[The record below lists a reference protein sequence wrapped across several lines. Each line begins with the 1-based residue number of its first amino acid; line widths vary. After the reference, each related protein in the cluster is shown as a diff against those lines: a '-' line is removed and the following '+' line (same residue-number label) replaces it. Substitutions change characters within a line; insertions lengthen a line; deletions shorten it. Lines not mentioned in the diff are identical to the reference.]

1 MKTTFSKKEA
11 TMPTLIHNIG
21 TLQTPLGSFPHAG
34 AAQGENRK
42 YHNAAVLCE
51 GGVIRAVYEN
61 GALPEVGADTQT
73 IDAQGRLVTP
83 GLIDAHTHL
92 VFGGWRQNEIPLKLK
107 GAGYLDILRAGGGIL
122 STVRATREASE
133 EELFEKSRAFLDEML
148 AQGVTTAELKSGYGL
163 DKETEL
169 KQLRVIKRLNEAH
182 PMDAVATYL
191 GAHAIPEEYA
201 LRSGEYID
209 FIISD
214 MLPEIKRQSLAEFC
228 DVFLETG
235 VFGVE
240 ESRRLLTAAR
250 EMGFGLKIHADE
262 IDELGGSQLAGELG
276 AVSAEHLIATGERG
290 MEALARGGVTAVLL
304 PCTSLYLN
312 KSFARARDMIAH
324 GIPVAVATDF
334 NPGSCPSLNIGLC
347 MTMAYLKYRMTP
359 EEILSA
365 VTINA
370 ACAVN
375 RGGSS
380 GTIEPGKKADMVIWN
395 AEDMEM
401 LCYRMG
407 SNLAGTVIKNGAIV
421 KNNI

>member
-1 MKTTFSKKEA
+1 
-11 TMPTLIHNIG
+11 MPTLIYNIG

-51 GGVIRAVYEN
+51 GGVIKAVYEN

-122 STVRATREASE
+122 STVRATRAAGEDA
-133 EELFEKSRAFLDEML
+133 LFEKSRAFLDEML
-148 AQGVTTAELKSGYGL
+148 AQGVTSAEIKSGYGL

-182 PMDAVATYL
+182 PVDTVATYL

-214 MLPEIKRQSLAEFC
+214 MLPEIKRQGLAEFC

-240 ESRRLLTAAR
+240 ESRRLLLAAR

-290 MEALARGGVTAVLL
+290 MEALARGGVIAALL

-375 RGGSS
+375 RADTL

>member
-1 MKTTFSKKEA
+1 
-11 TMPTLIHNIG
+11 MPTLIHNIG

-61 GALPEVGADTQT
+61 GALPEVSADTQT

-122 STVRATREASE
+122 STVRATRKASE
-133 EELFEKSRAFLDEML
+133 EELFEKSRAFLDELM

-214 MLPEIKRQSLAEFC
+214 MLPEIKRQGLAEFC

>member
-1 MKTTFSKKEA
+1 
-11 TMPTLIHNIG
+11 MPTLIHNIG

-51 GGVIRAVYEN
+51 GGIIKAVYEN
-61 GALPEVGADTQT
+61 GALPEVDADTET

-122 STVRATREASE
+122 STVRATRKASE
-133 EELFEKSRAFLDEML
+133 DELFDRSRAFLDELM
-148 AQGVTTAELKSGYGL
+148 AQGVTTVELKSGYGL
-163 DKETEL
+163 DRETEL

-182 PMDAVATYL
+182 PVDAVATYL

-201 LRSGEYID
+201 LRGGEYID

-214 MLPEIKRQSLAEFC
+214 MLPEIKRQGLAEFC

-240 ESRRLLTAAR
+240 ESRKLLTAAR

-290 MEALARGGVTAVLL
+290 MEALAKGGVTAALL

-312 KSFARARDMIAH
+312 KSFARARDMIAR

-375 RGGSS
+375 RGGST
-380 GTIEPGKKADMVIWN
+380 GTIEPGKQADMVIWN

>member
-1 MKTTFSKKEA
+1 
-11 TMPTLIHNIG
+11 MPVLIYNIG

-42 YHNAAVLCE
+42 YHDAAVLCE
-51 GGVIRAVYEN
+51 GGVIKAVYEN

-122 STVRATREASE
+122 STVRATRKASE
-133 EELFEKSRAFLDEML
+133 EELFEKSRAFLDELM

-163 DKETEL
+163 DTETEL

-214 MLPEIKRQSLAEFC
+214 MLPEIKRQGLAEFC

-262 IDELGGSQLAGELG
+262 IDELGGSLLAGELG

-290 MEALARGGVTAVLL
+290 MEALARGGVIAALL

-359 EEILSA
+359 EEILSS

-375 RGGSS
+375 RGGST
-380 GTIEPGKKADMVIWN
+380 GTIEPGKQADMVIWN

>member
-1 MKTTFSKKEA
+1 
-11 TMPTLIHNIG
+11 MPTLIHNIG

-34 AAQGENRK
+34 AAQGKNRK

-61 GALPEVGADTQT
+61 GALPEVGADTAA
-73 IDAQGRLVTP
+73 IDAKGRLVTP

-122 STVRATREASE
+122 STVRATRKASE

-191 GAHAIPEEYA
+191 GAHAIPEEH
-201 LRSGEYID
+201 RGKSGEYID

-214 MLPEIKRQSLAEFC
+214 MLPEIKRQGLAEFC

-290 MEALARGGVTAVLL
+290 MEALARGGVIAALL

-380 GTIEPGKKADMVIWN
+380 GTIEPGKQADMVIWN

>member
-1 MKTTFSKKEA
+1 
-11 TMPTLIHNIG
+11 MPALIYNIG

-42 YHNAAVLCE
+42 YHNAAVLCD

-122 STVRATREASE
+122 STVRATREASGD
-133 EELFEKSRAFLDEML
+133 ELFEKSRAFLDEML

-214 MLPEIKRQSLAEFC
+214 MLPEIKRQGLAEFC

-262 IDELGGSQLAGELG
+262 IDELGGSLLAGELC

-290 MEALARGGVTAVLL
+290 MEALARGGVIAALL

-365 VTINA
+365 VTVNA

-375 RGGSS
+375 RAQSI

-407 SNLAGTVIKNGAIV
+407 SNLVGTVIKNGAIV

>member
-1 MKTTFSKKEA
+1 
-11 TMPTLIHNIG
+11 MPALIHNIG

-51 GGVIRAVYEN
+51 GGVIKAVYEN

-122 STVRATREASE
+122 STVRATRKASE

-290 MEALARGGVTAVLL
+290 MEALARGGVIAALL

-312 KSFARARDMIAH
+312 KSFARAQDMIAR

-375 RGGSS
+375 RGGSI

>member
-1 MKTTFSKKEA
+1 
-11 TMPTLIHNIG
+11 MPTLIHNIG

-51 GGVIRAVYEN
+51 GGVINAVYEN

-122 STVRATREASE
+122 STVRATRKASE

-163 DKETEL
+163 DMETEL

-214 MLPEIKRQSLAEFC
+214 VLPEIKRQGLAEFC

-240 ESRRLLTAAR
+240 ESRRLLLAAR

-262 IDELGGSQLAGELG
+262 IDELGGSQLAGELC
-276 AVSAEHLIATGERG
+276 AVSAEHLIATGVRG
-290 MEALARGGVTAVLL
+290 MEALARGGVIAALL

-359 EEILSA
+359 EEILSS
-365 VTINA
+365 VTVNA

-375 RGGSS
+375 RAQSI

>member
-1 MKTTFSKKEA
+1 
-11 TMPTLIHNIG
+11 MPTLIYNIG

-42 YHNAAVLCE
+42 YHNAAVLCD
-51 GGVIRAVYEN
+51 GGVIKAVYEN
-61 GALPEVGADTQT
+61 GALPEVSADTQT

-133 EELFEKSRAFLDEML
+133 EELFEKSRAFLDELM

-214 MLPEIKRQSLAEFC
+214 MLPEIKRQGLAEFC

-290 MEALARGGVTAVLL
+290 MEALARGGVIAALL

-312 KSFARARDMIAH
+312 KSFARARDMIAR

-347 MTMAYLKYRMTP
+347 MTMAYLKYRMTS

-375 RGGSS
+375 RGGSI

-407 SNLAGTVIKNGAIV
+407 SNLAGTVIKHGAIV

>member
-1 MKTTFSKKEA
+1 
-11 TMPTLIHNIG
+11 MPTLIHNIG

-61 GALPEVGADTQT
+61 GALPEVSADTQT

-122 STVRATREASE
+122 STVRATRKASG

-262 IDELGGSQLAGELG
+262 IDELGGSLLAGELG

-290 MEALARGGVTAVLL
+290 MEALAHGGVTAVLL

-312 KSFARARDMIAH
+312 KSFARARDMIAR

-347 MTMAYLKYRMTP
+347 MTMAYLKYRMTS

-365 VTINA
+365 VTINP

-407 SNLAGTVIKNGAIV
+407 SNLAGTVIKHGAIV

>member
-1 MKTTFSKKEA
+1 
-11 TMPTLIHNIG
+11 MPTLIHNIG

-51 GGVIRAVYEN
+51 GGVIKAVYEN

>member
-1 MKTTFSKKEA
+1 
-11 TMPTLIHNIG
+11 MPTLIHNIG

-42 YHNAAVLCE
+42 YHNAAVLCD

-122 STVRATREASE
+122 STVRATRKANE

-214 MLPEIKRQSLAEFC
+214 MLPEIKRQGLAEFC

-262 IDELGGSQLAGELG
+262 IDELGGSLLAGELG

-290 MEALARGGVTAVLL
+290 MEALARGGVIAALL

-359 EEILSA
+359 EEIRSA

-380 GTIEPGKKADMVIWN
+380 GTIEPGKQADMVIWN

>member
-1 MKTTFSKKEA
+1 
-11 TMPTLIHNIG
+11 MPALIHNIG
-21 TLQTPLGSFPHAG
+21 TLQTPLGSFPHTG

-42 YHNAAVLCE
+42 YHNAAVLCD
-51 GGVIRAVYEN
+51 GGVIKAVYEN
-61 GALPEVGADTQT
+61 GALPEVGADTAT
-73 IDAQGRLVTP
+73 IDAKGRLVTP

-122 STVRATREASE
+122 STVRATRKASE

-191 GAHAIPEEYA
+191 GAHAIPEEY
-201 LRSGEYID
+201 RGKSGEYID

-214 MLPEIKRQSLAEFC
+214 VLPEIKRQSLAEFC

-262 IDELGGSQLAGELG
+262 IDELGGSLLAGELC

-290 MEALARGGVTAVLL
+290 MEALARGGVIAALL

-359 EEILSA
+359 EEILSS
-365 VTINA
+365 VTVNA

-375 RGGSS
+375 RGGST
-380 GTIEPGKKADMVIWN
+380 GTIEPGKQADMVIWN

>member
-1 MKTTFSKKEA
+1 
-11 TMPTLIHNIG
+11 MPTLIYNIG
-21 TLQTPLGSFPHAG
+21 TLQTPLGSFPRAG

-51 GGVIRAVYEN
+51 GGRIKAVYEN
-61 GALPEVGADTQT
+61 GALPETGADAET

-92 VFGGWRQNEIPLKLK
+92 VFGGWRHNEIPLKLK

-122 STVRATREASE
+122 STVRATRGADEGGLLAR
-133 EELFEKSRAFLDEML
+133 SRAFLDELL
-148 AQGVTTAELKSGYGL
+148 AQGVTTVEIKSGYGL
-163 DKETEL
+163 DRDTEL
-169 KQLRVIKRLNEAH
+169 KQLRVIRRLNKTH
-182 PMDAVATYL
+182 PMDAVPTYL
-191 GAHAIPEEYA
+191 GAHAVPEEYA
-201 LRSGEYID
+201 GKSGEYID

-214 MLPEIKRQSLAEFC
+214 MLPLIQREGLAEFC

-235 VFGVE
+235 VFGVG

-250 EMGFGLKIHADE
+250 ERGFGLKLHADE
-262 IDELGGSQLAGELG
+262 IDELGGSLLAGELG

-290 MEALARGGVTAVLL
+290 MAAMAKGGVIAVLL

-334 NPGSCPSLNIGLC
+334 NPGSCPSLNLGLC

-375 RGGSS
+375 RGRST

-395 AEDMEM
+395 AEDMET

-407 SNLAGTVIKNGAIV
+407 SNLAGTVIKNGTTV
-421 KNNI
+421 KSNI

>member
-1 MKTTFSKKEA
+1 
-11 TMPTLIHNIG
+11 MPTLIHNIG

-51 GGVIRAVYEN
+51 GGVIKAVYEN

-122 STVRATREASE
+122 STVRATRKASE
-133 EELFEKSRAFLDEML
+133 EELFEKSRAFLDELM

-214 MLPEIKRQSLAEFC
+214 VLPEIKRQGLAEFC

-262 IDELGGSQLAGELG
+262 IDELGGSQLAGKLG

-375 RGGSS
+375 RGGST
-380 GTIEPGKKADMVIWN
+380 GTIESGKQADMVIWN

>member
-1 MKTTFSKKEA
+1 
-11 TMPTLIHNIG
+11 MPTLIYNIG

-51 GGVIRAVYEN
+51 GGVIKAVYEN
-61 GALPEVGADTQT
+61 GALPEVSADTAA

-122 STVRATREASE
+122 STVRATRKASE
-133 EELFEKSRAFLDEML
+133 EELFEKSRAFLDELM

-214 MLPEIKRQSLAEFC
+214 MLPEIKRRGLAEFC

-375 RGGSS
+375 RAQSI
-380 GTIEPGKKADMVIWN
+380 GTIEPGKQADMVIWN
-395 AEDMEM
+395 AEDMAM

>member
-1 MKTTFSKKEA
+1 
-11 TMPTLIHNIG
+11 MPTLIYNIG

-42 YHNAAVLCE
+42 YHNAAVLCD
-51 GGVIRAVYEN
+51 GGVIKAVYEN
-61 GALPEVGADTQT
+61 GALPEVSADTQT

-122 STVRATREASE
+122 STVRATRKASE
-133 EELFEKSRAFLDEML
+133 EELFEKSRAFLDELM
-148 AQGVTTAELKSGYGL
+148 AQGVTSAEIKSGYGL
-163 DKETEL
+163 DMETEL

-290 MEALARGGVTAVLL
+290 MEALAHGGVTAVLL

-312 KSFARARDMIAH
+312 KSFARARDMIAR

-347 MTMAYLKYRMTP
+347 MTMAYLKYRMTS

-375 RGGSS
+375 RGGSI

-407 SNLAGTVIKNGAIV
+407 SNLAGTVIKHGAIV

>member
-1 MKTTFSKKEA
+1 
-11 TMPTLIHNIG
+11 MPTLIHNIG

-34 AAQGENRK
+34 ADQGENRK

-51 GGVIRAVYEN
+51 GGVIKAVYEN

-133 EELFEKSRAFLDEML
+133 EELFEKSRAFLDELM

-191 GAHAIPEEYA
+191 GAHAKPEEY
-201 LRSGEYID
+201 RGKSGEYID

-214 MLPEIKRQSLAEFC
+214 MLPEIKRQGLAEFC

-290 MEALARGGVTAVLL
+290 MEALA
-304 PCTSLYLN
+304 
-312 KSFARARDMIAH
+312 
-324 GIPVAVATDF
+324 
-334 NPGSCPSLNIGLC
+334 
-347 MTMAYLKYRMTP
+347 
-359 EEILSA
+359 
-365 VTINA
+365 A
-370 ACAVN
+370 AE
-375 RGGSS
+375 S
-380 GTIEPGKKADMVIWN
+380 
-395 AEDMEM
+395 
-401 LCYRMG
+401 
-407 SNLAGTVIKNGAIV
+407 
-421 KNNI
+421 

>member
-1 MKTTFSKKEA
+1 
-11 TMPTLIHNIG
+11 MPTLIYNIG

-51 GGVIRAVYEN
+51 GGVIKAVYEN

-122 STVRATREASE
+122 STVRATRKASE
-133 EELFEKSRAFLDEML
+133 EELFEKSRAFLDELM

-214 MLPEIKRQSLAEFC
+214 VLPEIKRQGLAEFC

-262 IDELGGSQLAGELG
+262 IDELGGSQLAGKLG

-375 RGGSS
+375 RGGST
-380 GTIEPGKKADMVIWN
+380 GTIESGKQADMVIWN

>member
-1 MKTTFSKKEA
+1 
-11 TMPTLIHNIG
+11 MPTLIHNIG

-42 YHNAAVLCE
+42 YHNAAVLCD
-51 GGVIRAVYEN
+51 GGVIKAVYEN

-122 STVRATREASE
+122 STVRATRKASE
-133 EELFEKSRAFLDEML
+133 EELFEKSRAFLDELM

-214 MLPEIKRQSLAEFC
+214 MLPEIKRRGLAEFC

-250 EMGFGLKIHADE
+250 EIGFGLKIHADE

-290 MEALARGGVTAVLL
+290 MEALARGGVIAALL

-380 GTIEPGKKADMVIWN
+380 GTIEPGKQADMVIWN

>member
-1 MKTTFSKKEA
+1 
-11 TMPTLIHNIG
+11 MPTLIHNIG

-61 GALPEVGADTQT
+61 GALPEVSADTQT

-122 STVRATREASE
+122 STVRATRKASG

-262 IDELGGSQLAGELG
+262 IDELGGSLLAGELG

-290 MEALARGGVTAVLL
+290 MEALARGGVIAALL

-312 KSFARARDMIAH
+312 KSFARARDMIAR

-359 EEILSA
+359 EEILSS

-375 RGGSS
+375 RGGSI

-407 SNLAGTVIKNGAIV
+407 SNLAGTVINGE
-421 KNNI
+421 K

>member
-1 MKTTFSKKEA
+1 
-11 TMPTLIHNIG
+11 MPTLIYNIG

-42 YHNAAVLCE
+42 YHNAAVLCD
-51 GGVIRAVYEN
+51 GGVIKAVYEN

-122 STVRATREASE
+122 STVRATRKASG
-133 EELFEKSRAFLDEML
+133 EELFEKSRAFLDELM
-148 AQGVTTAELKSGYGL
+148 AQGVTTAEIKSGYGL
-163 DKETEL
+163 DMETEL

-262 IDELGGSQLAGELG
+262 IDELGGSLLAGELG

-290 MEALARGGVTAVLL
+290 MEALAHGGVTAVLL

-312 KSFARARDMIAH
+312 KSFARARDMIAR

-347 MTMAYLKYRMTP
+347 MTMAYLKYRMTS

-407 SNLAGTVIKNGAIV
+407 SNLAGTVIKHGAIV

>member
-1 MKTTFSKKEA
+1 MGK
-11 TMPTLIHNIG
+11 
-21 TLQTPLGSFPHAG
+21 
-34 AAQGENRK
+34 
-42 YHNAAVLCE
+42 
-51 GGVIRAVYEN
+51 
-61 GALPEVGADTQT
+61 
-73 IDAQGRLVTP
+73 
-83 GLIDAHTHL
+83 
-92 VFGGWRQNEIPLKLK
+92 
-107 GAGYLDILRAGGGIL
+107 
-122 STVRATREASE
+122 
-133 EELFEKSRAFLDEML
+133 
-148 AQGVTTAELKSGYGL
+148 
-163 DKETEL
+163 
-169 KQLRVIKRLNEAH
+169 
-182 PMDAVATYL
+182 
-191 GAHAIPEEYA
+191 
-201 LRSGEYID
+201 SGEYID

-214 MLPEIKRQSLAEFC
+214 MLPEIKRQGLAEFC

-240 ESRRLLTAAR
+240 ESRKLLTAAR

-290 MEALARGGVTAVLL
+290 MEALARGGVIAALL

-312 KSFARARDMIAH
+312 KSFARARDMIAR

-347 MTMAYLKYRMTP
+347 MTMAYLKYRMTS

-375 RGGSS
+375 RGGSI

-407 SNLAGTVIKNGAIV
+407 SNLAGTVIKHGAIV

>member
-1 MKTTFSKKEA
+1 
-11 TMPTLIHNIG
+11 MPTLIHNIG

-42 YHNAAVLCE
+42 YHNAAVLCD
-51 GGVIRAVYEN
+51 GGVIKAVYEN
-61 GALPEVGADTQT
+61 GALPEVSADTQT

-122 STVRATREASE
+122 STVRATRKASG
-133 EELFEKSRAFLDEML
+133 EELFEKSRAFLDELM
-148 AQGVTTAELKSGYGL
+148 AQGITTAELKSGYGL

-214 MLPEIKRQSLAEFC
+214 VLPEIKRQGLAEFC

-290 MEALARGGVTAVLL
+290 MEALARGGVIAALL

-312 KSFARARDMIAH
+312 KSFARARDMIAR

-375 RGGSS
+375 RAQSI

-407 SNLAGTVIKNGAIV
+407 SNLAGTVIKHGAIV

>member
-1 MKTTFSKKEA
+1 
-11 TMPTLIHNIG
+11 MPTLIHNIG

-61 GALPEVGADTQT
+61 GALPEVSADTQT

-122 STVRATREASE
+122 STVRATRKASG

-262 IDELGGSQLAGELG
+262 IDELGGSLLAGELG

-290 MEALARGGVTAVLL
+290 MEALARGGVIAALL

-312 KSFARARDMIAH
+312 KSFARARDMIAR

-359 EEILSA
+359 EEILSS

-375 RGGSS
+375 RGGST

>member
-1 MKTTFSKKEA
+1 
-11 TMPTLIHNIG
+11 MPTLIHNIG

-61 GALPEVGADTQT
+61 GALPEVSADTQT

-122 STVRATREASE
+122 STVRATRKASG

-262 IDELGGSQLAGELG
+262 IDELGGSLLAGELG

-290 MEALARGGVTAVLL
+290 MEALAHGGVTAVLL

-312 KSFARARDMIAH
+312 KSFARARDMIAR

-347 MTMAYLKYRMTP
+347 MTMAYLKYRMTS

-380 GTIEPGKKADMVIWN
+380 GTIEPGI
-395 AEDMEM
+395 
-401 LCYRMG
+401 
-407 SNLAGTVIKNGAIV
+407 GTIFHNTF
-421 KNNI
+421 

>member
-1 MKTTFSKKEA
+1 
-11 TMPTLIHNIG
+11 MPTLIYNIG

-42 YHNAAVLCE
+42 YHNAAVLCD
-51 GGVIRAVYEN
+51 GGVIKAVYEN
-61 GALPEVGADTQT
+61 GALPEVSADTQT

-133 EELFEKSRAFLDEML
+133 EELFEKSRAFLDELM

-214 MLPEIKRQSLAEFC
+214 MLPEIKRQGLAEFC

-290 MEALARGGVTAVLL
+290 MEALARGGVIAALL

-312 KSFARARDMIAH
+312 KSFARARDMIAR

-359 EEILSA
+359 EEILSS

-407 SNLAGTVIKNGAIV
+407 SDLAGTVIKNGAIV

>member
-1 MKTTFSKKEA
+1 
-11 TMPTLIHNIG
+11 MPTLIYNIG

-51 GGVIRAVYEN
+51 GGVIKAVYEN
-61 GALPEVGADTQT
+61 GAMPEVGADTQT

-122 STVRATREASE
+122 STVRATRKASE

-169 KQLRVIKRLNEAH
+169 KQLRVIKRLNEVH
-182 PMDAVATYL
+182 PMDTVATYL

-370 ACAVN
+370 ACAMN

>member
-1 MKTTFSKKEA
+1 
-11 TMPTLIHNIG
+11 MPTLIHNIG

-61 GALPEVGADTQT
+61 GALPEVSADTQT

-122 STVRATREASE
+122 STVRATRKASE
-133 EELFEKSRAFLDEML
+133 EELFEKSRAFLDELM

-182 PMDAVATYL
+182 PVDTVATYL
-191 GAHAIPEEYA
+191 GAHAIPEEH
-201 LRSGEYID
+201 RGKSGEYID

-214 MLPEIKRQSLAEFC
+214 MLPEIKRRGLAEFC

-290 MEALARGGVTAVLL
+290 MEALARGGVIAALL

-312 KSFARARDMIAH
+312 KSFARARDMIAR

-375 RGGSS
+375 RGGST

>member
-1 MKTTFSKKEA
+1 
-11 TMPTLIHNIG
+11 MPTLIYNIG
-21 TLQTPLGSFPHAG
+21 TLQTPLGSFPHTG

-51 GGVIRAVYEN
+51 DGVIKAVYEN
-61 GALPEVGADTQT
+61 GALPEVGADTAA
-73 IDAQGRLVTP
+73 IDAKGRLVTP

-133 EELFEKSRAFLDEML
+133 EELFEKSRAFLDELM

-214 MLPEIKRQSLAEFC
+214 MLPEIKRQGLAEFC

-262 IDELGGSQLAGELG
+262 IDELGGSLLAGELG

-290 MEALARGGVTAVLL
+290 MEALAHGGVTAVLL

-312 KSFARARDMIAH
+312 KSFARARDMIAR

-347 MTMAYLKYRMTP
+347 MTMAYLKYRMTS

-407 SNLAGTVIKNGAIV
+407 SNLAGTVIKHGAIV

>member
-1 MKTTFSKKEA
+1 
-11 TMPTLIHNIG
+11 MPTLIHNIG

-51 GGVIRAVYEN
+51 GGVIKAVYEN

-122 STVRATREASE
+122 STVRATRKASE
-133 EELFEKSRAFLDEML
+133 EELFEKSRAFLDELM
-148 AQGVTTAELKSGYGL
+148 AQGVTSAEIKSGYGL
-163 DKETEL
+163 DMETEL

-250 EMGFGLKIHADE
+250 DMGFGLKIHADE
-262 IDELGGSQLAGELG
+262 IDELGGSLLAGELG

-290 MEALARGGVTAVLL
+290 MEALARGGVIAVLL

-312 KSFARARDMIAH
+312 KSFARARDMIAR

-375 RGGSS
+375 RGGST

>member
-1 MKTTFSKKEA
+1 
-11 TMPTLIHNIG
+11 MPTLIHNIG

-61 GALPEVGADTQT
+61 GALPEVSADTQT

-122 STVRATREASE
+122 STVRATRKASG

-148 AQGVTTAELKSGYGL
+148 AQGVTTAELKSSYGL

-262 IDELGGSQLAGELG
+262 IDELGGSLLAGELG

-290 MEALARGGVTAVLL
+290 MEALAHGGVTAVLL

-312 KSFARARDMIAH
+312 KSFARARDMIAR

-347 MTMAYLKYRMTP
+347 MTMAYLKYRMTS

-407 SNLAGTVIKNGAIV
+407 SNLAGTVIKHGAIV

>member
-1 MKTTFSKKEA
+1 
-11 TMPTLIHNIG
+11 MPTLIHNIG

-51 GGVIRAVYEN
+51 GGVINAVYEN
-61 GALPEVGADTQT
+61 GALPEVSPDTQT
-73 IDAQGRLVTP
+73 IDAQGRLDTP

-92 VFGGWRQNEIPLKLK
+92 VFGGWRQNEIPLKLN

-122 STVRATREASE
+122 STVRATRKASE
-133 EELFEKSRAFLDEML
+133 EELFEKSRAFLDELM
-148 AQGVTTAELKSGYGL
+148 AQGVTSAEIKSGYGL
-163 DKETEL
+163 DMETEL

-214 MLPEIKRQSLAEFC
+214 VLPEIKRQGLAEFC

-262 IDELGGSQLAGELG
+262 IDELGGSLLAGELG

-290 MEALARGGVTAVLL
+290 MEALARGGVIAALL

-365 VTINA
+365 VTVNA

-375 RGGSS
+375 RGGNT

-407 SNLAGTVIKNGAIV
+407 SSLAGTVIKNGAIV

>member
-1 MKTTFSKKEA
+1 
-11 TMPTLIHNIG
+11 MPTLIHNIG

-42 YHNAAVLCE
+42 YHNAAVLCD
-51 GGVIRAVYEN
+51 GGVIKAVYGN

-122 STVRATREASE
+122 STVRATREASGD
-133 EELFEKSRAFLDEML
+133 ELFEKSRAFLDEML

-290 MEALARGGVTAVLL
+290 MEALARGGVIAALL

-312 KSFARARDMIAH
+312 KSFARARDMIAR

-365 VTINA
+365 VTVNA

-375 RGGSS
+375 RGGST

>member
-1 MKTTFSKKEA
+1 
-11 TMPTLIHNIG
+11 MPTLIHNIG

-51 GGVIRAVYEN
+51 GGIIRAVYEN

-122 STVRATREASE
+122 STVRATRKASE

-169 KQLRVIKRLNEAH
+169 KQLRVIKRLNEVH
-182 PMDAVATYL
+182 PMDTVATYL

-375 RGGSS
+375 RAQSI
-380 GTIEPGKKADMVIWN
+380 GTIEPGKQADMVIWN